1 MADILPNPVNG
12 LPTDSGTATPS
23 VPSNAGAAPDASA
36 PPQPPAVDGL
46 TPSNDG
52 GIAPAAGQPQPVQP
66 GTPAGEAQH
75 HGILGEIF
83 QTLAGGKKKV
93 WEQTP
98 NGPVATYQDLKP
110 GEMARGILAAAITGL
125 ASGYDPANRG
135 KGPAMSSAFSAGFK
149 GEEAARQNKE
159 KQDADQAQKQFQ
171 NQNVSDE
178 LVLRKQAAA
187 REQQES
193 ILRMQDMAARIQ
205 QAKVLAA
212 QNKTIFDE
220 GQLDRTLREVA
231 DYNNKKEVGW
241 TEIPHPETPGQS
253 FGFSDMK
260 EAQKFG
266 DQYASHL
273 LHPGDFDTQPVYNP
287 TTGNWVPMV
296 HPKGYMDKKV
306 VRFAKLDKDGDPIK
320 DAQGKYVPNG
330 TKGLDGNVQS
340 PTEMTGAEYEKYTKD
355 VIDANEKRATSAEK
369 WAMTQKLIEDQK
381 KDKAIAAM
389 ESHYADAKG
398 DPFAI
403 NIKDGSW
410 IMSDGD
416 RSKQTNLAYHNLA
429 AEKNVMATAQKALS
443 EAATPEEQATQRKIL
458 SDATTMSEMFQDQ
471 LAKLNGKISKSAGLS
486 NAYINEYSDENGFN
500 GKKALDE
507 FDKAVAAGKYK
518 VNFSPEDL
526 ARTQQ
531 NLRTAAQKA
540 ETLKNAPPLPADSKV
555 QQSIGIF
562 QKLNTP
568 KEEVPGHVADS
579 VAKNMLTTEQG
590 NQLLKYYG
598 LPPLPTPPP
607 GKPSP
612 AGAETIKNTAKAI
625 GSALTGETPLTV
637 IP

>member
-1 MADILPNPVNG
+1 MTYILPNPVNG

-36 PPQPPAVDGL
+36 PPQPPAVDGS

-171 NQNVSDE
+171 NQNISDE
-178 LVLRKQAAA
+178 KTLRLHADA
-187 REQQES
+187 RAQQES
-193 ILRMQDMAARIQ
+193 ILKMQKDMADLAKMKQEAENGQTLFNEGRQDRVLQ
-205 QAKVLAA
+205 QLSQYDAKLSS
-212 QNKTIFDE
+212 
-220 GQLDRTLREVA
+220 
-231 DYNNKKEVGW
+231 GW
-241 TEIPHPETPGQS
+241 TEIPHPNNGET
-253 FGFSDMK
+253 FGWADAK
-260 EAQKFG
+260 EAEKAANDFT
-266 DQYASHL
+266 SHL
-273 LHPGDFDTQPVYNP
+273 LKPGSFHTEIVYNP
-287 TTGNWVPMV
+287 ITHLYVPMQQ
-296 HPKGYMDKKV
+296 PEGYDEQRQ
-306 VRFAKLDKDGDPIK
+306 VRFAKMDKNGEPMK
-320 DAQGKYVPNG
+320 DANGKYIPSG
-330 TKGLDGNVQS
+330 EKDADGHVLS
-340 PTEMTGAEYEKYTKD
+340 PADMTNKD
-355 VIDANEKRATSAEK
+355 YHNIV
-369 WAMTQKLIEDQK
+369 TQKLDAQYKSMSTAHLAAEVEELREKAK
-381 KDKAIAAM
+381 KERANAAM
-389 ESHYADAKG
+389 DSHYAEANG
-398 DPFAI
+398 NPFAVRTT
-403 NIKDGSW
+403 DGTFY
-410 IMSDGD
+410 MSDKE
-416 RSKQTNLAYHNLA
+416 RSLQANQARQYVALYGGL
-429 AEKNVMATAQKALS
+429 AQKARGDL
-443 EAATPEEQATQRKIL
+443 EKAATPEERKE
-458 SDATTMSEMFQDQ
+458 ATTNLENYQAMEREYTGQ
-471 LAKLNGKISKSAGLS
+471 LSKLNTRISQPIGLAQTYVDRFTEDGKFD
-486 NAYINEYSDENGFN
+486 SD
-500 GKKALDE
+500 KAIAE
-507 FDKAVAAGKYK
+507 FDKNAKAG
-518 VNFSPEDL
+518 NFKTWTPEDL
-526 ARTQQ
+526 AKTK
-531 NLRTAAQKA
+531 TALQGVAQKQEA
-540 ETLKNAPPLPADSKV
+540 AKNAPPLPADSKV

-562 QKLNTP
+562 QKQNTP

-607 GKPSP
+607 NKPSP
-612 AGAETIKNTAKAI
+612 AGADTIKGAAKAI
-625 GSALTGETPLTV
+625 GSVLTGETPLTV